1 MRRTVIVV
9 TGLAVAG
16 FAGVLAFLT
25 WDQADKVA
33 GVVSAVVAVAA
44 LGAACYPLVAGARS
58 GTVEV
63 SGTGAAVATGPGSS
77 ANSGYRADGPAGGQV
92 RVADTGEARA
102 EAGGTANS
110 GHRNG

>member
-1 MRRTVIVV
+1 MQRTVIVV
-9 TGLAVAG
+9 TGLAVAL
-16 FAGVLAFLT
+16 FAGALAFLT
-25 WDQADKVA
+25 WDQANKVA

-44 LGAACYPLVAGARS
+44 LGAAVYPLVAGARG

-63 SGTGAAVATGPGSS
+63 TGTGAAVAAGPGSS
-77 ANSGYRADGPAGGQV
+77 ANTGYQGGSTAGQV

-102 EAGGTANS
+102 DSGGTANS